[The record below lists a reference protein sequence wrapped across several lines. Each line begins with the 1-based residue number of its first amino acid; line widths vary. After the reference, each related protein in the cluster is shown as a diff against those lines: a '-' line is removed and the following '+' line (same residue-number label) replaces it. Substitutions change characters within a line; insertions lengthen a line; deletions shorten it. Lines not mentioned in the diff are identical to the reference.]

1 MIQRIILELPEFFN
15 YNNCILLLKA
25 MGMTFAL
32 SAFGCLIGF
41 IIGFI
46 LSVTRQTRGWWLFPL
61 RLIAILFVEIFRR
74 VPFLVTLLL
83 IFFLFQGLSMPST
96 MFSVALVSVVLIASA
111 YIGEIVRAGFDSV
124 HKNQWDAASVMN
136 FSLSQTLMLI
146 IVPQAWKVILPP
158 AFSFFLV
165 FIKDTALASQIGV
178 VELTYAAKI
187 LNNKGFS
194 AALSFG
200 TVLVL
205 YFILSYP
212 LARIG
217 AWMEVRLV
225 SRHKK
230 PDGRI

>member
-1 MIQRIILELPEFFN
+1 MLQRIILELPEFFN

-25 MGMTFAL
+25 MGTTLAL

-46 LSVTRQTRGWWLFPL
+46 LSVTRQTRGWWFFPL
-61 RLIAILFVEIFRR
+61 RLIAIFFVEIFRR

-83 IFFLFQGLSMPST
+83 IFFLFQGLSLPST

-136 FSLSQTLMLI
+136 FSLTQTLMLI
-146 IVPQAWKVILPP
+146 VVPQAWKVILPP

-178 VELTYAAKI
+178 VELTYAARI
-187 LNNKGFS
+187 FNNKGFS

-217 AWMEVRLV
+217 ARMEVRLV

-230 PDGRI
+230 PESRI